1 MTDKWLVLKFGGTS
15 VTGKQQWETIEL
27 LARQRLDQG
36 YRVLLVCSALAG
48 MTNALQ
54 NLAENAESHDD
65 SDVTKILFR
74 HRQLADELGI
84 EIEDLLREASAAT
97 TPVLLPCYR
106 LGNG

>member
-48 MTNALQ
+48 ITNALQ
-54 NLAENAESHDD
+54 ELAEKAQGHDG
-65 SDVTKILFR
+65 SDVKKILSR
-74 HRQLADELGI
+74 HRQLAAELAY
-84 EIEDLLREASAAT
+84 E
-97 TPVLLPCYR
+97 
-106 LGNG
+106 